1 MYNISLII
9 PCYNREKTISIT
21 LDSVINQTMFKDM
34 EVICVDDCSKDN
46 TIKVI
51 ENYTKKFPNIK
62 LIKNKVNSGTY
73 FTRKNGILN
82 STAPYIAHLDA
93 DDWVEPG
100 FYEELYNIAIK
111 NNYNYV
117 ITKSVMAEYGNNK
130 AHACDWGMPEKVNPN
145 TLVELKPGSDSS
157 LLNNYFVWNGLFKKD
172 ILKPYLSLPNARII
186 YAEDIL
192 MITTAMITNKGYY
205 LVQTKSKHHYYLGDD
220 VEHVSTT
227 ETPEQKKNAA
237 KSMSLAWALIDTYL
251 MEYNKLDYL
260 PLLKQYR
267 KSGIEKLSQ
276 KYTNLFNLETF
287 ISKKSNKVLFRLT
300 KEDKRR
306 EANEIRK
313 RIEFLQAEY

>member
-1 MYNISLII
+1 MYKISLII
-9 PCYNREKTISIT
+9 PCYNKEKSISVT
-21 LDSVINQTMFKDM
+21 LDSVIKQTMFKDI

-46 TIKVI
+46 TIKII
-51 ENYTKKFPNIK
+51 ENYTKTFSNIK

-73 FTRKNGILN
+73 FTRRNGIFN
-82 STAPYIAHLDA
+82 STSPYIAHLDV
-93 DDWVEPG
+93 DDWVDPG
-100 FYEELYNIAIK
+100 YYEELYNIASK

-130 AHACDWGMPEKVNPN
+130 TGICDWGIPKNVNPN
-145 TLVELKPGSDSS
+145 TAVELTPGSDPS
-157 LLNNYFVWNGLFKKD
+157 LLYNYFVWNGIFKKD
-172 ILKPYLSLPNARII
+172 ILKPYLTLPNARLI
-186 YAEDIL
+186 YAEDNL
-192 MITTAMITNKGYY
+192 MVITAMLTNKGYY
-205 LVQTKSKHHYYLGDD
+205 FVQTQSKLHYYLGDD
-220 VEHVSTT
+220 VGHMSAT
-227 ETPEQKKNAA
+227 ETPQQKKNAG
-237 KSMSLAWALIDTYL
+237 KSLSLAWALVDTYL

-267 KSGIEKLSQ
+267 KSGIETLSQ
-276 KYTNLFNLETF
+276 KYMNMFNLETF